1 MTRLL
6 APLVALALVG
16 SIALANWLS
25 SEYGLVSAGFGLMV
39 TAGTYAAGLALGL
52 RDALHEVGGVRWV
65 VAAIAGGIAVSAL
78 LGDGRIALASAV
90 AFGVAELLDL
100 LVYAPLRRRNWR
112 VAVIASNAV
121 GAAADTFL
129 FLHIAGFP
137 VTPESVGG
145 QLLVKAVW
153 LTLLALVVGEVIVR
167 AVRREPVNARG
178 EG

>member
-1 MTRLL
+1 MNRLL
-6 APLVALALVG
+6 TPVVAAAFVG

-39 TAGTYAAGLALGL
+39 SAGTYAAGLALGL
-52 RDALHEVGGVRWV
+52 RDALHETGGYRWV
-65 VAAIAGGIAVSAL
+65 LAAIAGGIALSAV

-112 VAVIASNAV
+112 SAVTASNAV
-121 GAAADTFL
+121 GALADTFL
-129 FLHIAGFP
+129 FLYIAGFP
-137 VTPESVGG
+137 VTPMSVGG

-153 LTLLALVVGEVIVR
+153 MTLLALAI
-167 AVRREPVNARG
+167 G
-178 EG
+178 EGIARARRVAA